1 MENPWGHWPEWHDVA
16 KVLVVLLVLPVLV
29 NDLSAKSYLVQAEFL
44 APPVVVIGAWGI
56 RKLRP
61 DRWLSRNGP
70 GIFWTLAAIA
80 AVAAAPGLGPSALI
94 FAAAAV
100 VLAAG
105 AIVQA
110 TCPKAAAELLAQAAL
125 TCGGVAFLG
134 DGAIVAAHRQALMG
148 AEFAAL
154 GIAFIGTALAS
165 LSDWRPSLGAVA
177 VCGLGIEFATLGLTP
192 LTEQHALF
200 SLMLTG
206 VGLAMVVDGI
216 ALAANSRPLN
226 FIAVITTGLVGIGIG
241 AAMLADRQP
250 LTGGAVIL
258 LGVSVI
264 GSGAALAGRHRLGF
278 AAVTASGVAAVVTGI
293 AWHPEHRAL
302 IVIMVIAG
310 GVANT
315 WLGFMEMRNLHRTA
329 G

>member
-1 MENPWGHWPEWHDVA
+1 
-16 KVLVVLLVLPVLV
+16 
-29 NDLSAKSYLVQAEFL
+29 
-44 APPVVVIGAWGI
+44 
-56 RKLRP
+56 
-61 DRWLSRNGP
+61 
-70 GIFWTLAAIA
+70 
-80 AVAAAPGLGPSALI
+80 
-94 FAAAAV
+94 
-100 VLAAG
+100 
-105 AIVQA
+105 
-110 TCPKAAAELLAQAAL
+110 
-125 TCGGVAFLG
+125 VAFLG

-165 LSDWRPSLGAVA
+165 LSDRRPSLGAVA

-200 SLMLTG
+200 SLVLTG

-241 AAMLADRQP
+241 AALLADRQP

-264 GSGAALAGRHRLGF
+264 GSGAALAGRYRLGF

-329 G
+329 GSVADEPPTLRAVGADRGQVQFLSSPDRPTA